1 MIKRIVPLT
10 ALLAAGLTL
19 GLATPA
25 HADPTVTVVKVAD
38 GDTFTIAGGQKV
50 RVLGIDSCEMGTK
63 AGPEAKTTAAA
74 LLAGGVTLRT
84 QPGAPDKD
92 RFGRLLRYV
101 TLDSGSD
108 FGEAMVGHDHTGVY
122 AGKNDAFP
130 SYVTKL
136 RSCGHPHPTAAAWS
150 RSRGMHRSSR
160 HTRRCGRRRPSA
172 PRSRCHCST

>member
-74 LLAGGVTLRT
+74 LLLAGGVTLRT

-122 AGKNDAFP
+122 AGKNDASP
-130 SYVTKL
+130 SYVTRL
-136 RSCGHPHPTAAAWS
+136 RRLDAGGRNCAAWS
-150 RSRGMHRSSR
+150 HKI
-160 HTRRCGRRRPSA
+160 GRA
-172 PRSRCHCST
+172 HV